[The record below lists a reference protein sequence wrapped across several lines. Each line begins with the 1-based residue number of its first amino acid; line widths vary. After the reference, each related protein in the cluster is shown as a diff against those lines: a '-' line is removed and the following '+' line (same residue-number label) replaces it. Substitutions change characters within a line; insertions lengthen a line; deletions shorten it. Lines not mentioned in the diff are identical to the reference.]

1 MFFFLITVQEG
12 LKQTYADLVGS
23 RGLSHTEHTTLCA
36 SECKMKVNVHH
47 VHWTIGVPVWG
58 LNSVER

>member
-1 MFFFLITVQEG
+1 M
-12 LKQTYADLVGS
+12 YADLWGS
-23 RGLSHTEHTTLCA
+23 RGLSHTEHTALCV
-36 SECKMKVNVHH
+36 SECKMKLNVHH